1 MLCFIVSTNLHLVVV
16 ECVPVR
22 LSLKIK
28 RVIPAG
34 SMERLTCPG
43 KNLLIV
49 QIVIATENK
58 NDIVSLAPSV
68 RIF

>member
-1 MLCFIVSTNLHLVVV
+1 MLP
-16 ECVPVR
+16 VPVR

-49 QIVIATENK
+49 QIVIAIENK
-58 NDIVSLAPSV
+58 IDIVSLAPSV
-68 RIF
+68 RVF